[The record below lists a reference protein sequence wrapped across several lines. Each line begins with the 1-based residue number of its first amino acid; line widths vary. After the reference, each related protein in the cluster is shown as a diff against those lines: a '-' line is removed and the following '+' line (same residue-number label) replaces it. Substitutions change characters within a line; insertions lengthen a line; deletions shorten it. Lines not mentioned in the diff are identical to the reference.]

1 MYRYDLRRSANTEIL
16 RFRYHAIKLRHYSR
30 QELNRRRFIY
40 GSICASV
47 FLFNPSAEV
56 STSVNYKR
64 ATGNNR
70 TTWKYVYRSL
80 SFCLSLSSTSSFTKE
95 TRMPSLNAGLL
106 VPLILDELDKAE
118 DRPVGCT
125 TWLTAKHAHN
135 LLFKLEILESRGT
148 FRLEEK
154 LAQNQTALSMNK
166 ENTEIRTRKDKE

>member
-1 MYRYDLRRSANTEIL
+1 
-16 RFRYHAIKLRHYSR
+16 
-30 QELNRRRFIY
+30 
-40 GSICASV
+40 
-47 FLFNPSAEV
+47 
-56 STSVNYKR
+56 
-64 ATGNNR
+64 
-70 TTWKYVYRSL
+70 
-80 SFCLSLSSTSSFTKE
+80 
-95 TRMPSLNAGLL
+95 MPSLNVGFF

-135 LLFKLEILESRGT
+135 LLSKLEVLESRGT